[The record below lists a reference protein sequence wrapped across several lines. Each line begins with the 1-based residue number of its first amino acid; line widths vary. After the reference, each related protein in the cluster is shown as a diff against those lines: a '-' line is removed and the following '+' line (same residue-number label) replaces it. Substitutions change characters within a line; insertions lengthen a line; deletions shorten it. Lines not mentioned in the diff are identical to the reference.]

1 MDKHTGQW
9 RLGYQL
15 RPWLQTWGRDILTER
30 LAEVMATVAGLGYT
44 GFETQL
50 ACLPLDD
57 PAAFQKASSR
67 ANGIAVCGAHTG
79 GRWGDPNAASRI
91 PELIER
97 AGKLR
102 DLGCG
107 TLVVSMG
114 LAPDAEDDEVER
126 AVACLGLLG
135 RLCRE
140 EAGVSVAF
148 HNHGRELADN
158 ARLLRAILEGC
169 PSGDMSLG
177 VDLGWVAHAGWDPV
191 EFLGQF
197 GDRVSYVH
205 VRDVTGNAS
214 AAGFTEVGRGTLDYR
229 GILAALGEI
238 GYTGWLVAES
248 ELGERWRGANSPEE
262 TARRQLAGL
271 RSASGAV
278 VRPAESSQPIT

>member
-1 MDKHTGQW
+1 MDKHTGPW
-9 RLGYQL
+9 PLGYQL
-15 RPWLQTWGRDILTER
+15 RPWLQTWGRDFLTER
-30 LAEVMATVAGLGYT
+30 LPEVMRTVAGLGYT

-57 PAAFQKASSR
+57 LAAFREASSH

-79 GRWGDPNAASRI
+79 GRWGDPDEASRI
-91 PELIER
+91 PELIKLV
-97 AGKLR
+97 GKLP

-140 EAGVSVAF
+140 EAGVSVVF

-158 ARLLRAILEGC
+158 ARLLRAILDGC

-177 VDLGWVAHAGWDPV
+177 VDLGWVAQAGWDPV
-191 EFLGQF
+191 EFLGLF
-197 GDRVSYVH
+197 GARVSYLH
-205 VRDVTGNAS
+205 VRDVIGTAS

-229 GILAALGEI
+229 GILTALGEI

-248 ELGERWRGANSPEE
+248 ELGERWRGANDPEE
-262 TARRQLAGL
+262 TARLQLAGL
-271 RSASGAV
+271 RFASEAV
-278 VRPAESSQPIT
+278 IRPAASSQPIV